1 MLKLKFFFDMY
12 DNKKSSSLILSYRI
26 SKKCHQLIIKW
37 IILDNFKFTLELFH
51 NMNLST
57 MLLARQVM
65 I

>member
-12 DNKKSSSLILSYRI
+12 DGKKSSSLIYRI